1 MPVSRKKRNL
11 SKFTL
16 LQCLERYYKNDHDQA
31 VLLTEFIWKEK
42 DKINLEWARL
52 REDNHVGQGTKEVGK
67 DKVTA

>member
-1 MPVSRKKRNL
+1 MQSSRKKRNL

-42 DKINLEWARL
+42 DKINLEWSKL
-52 REDNHVGQGTKEVGK
+52 RKNDNISQGAKEIGQDEITS
-67 DKVTA
+67 